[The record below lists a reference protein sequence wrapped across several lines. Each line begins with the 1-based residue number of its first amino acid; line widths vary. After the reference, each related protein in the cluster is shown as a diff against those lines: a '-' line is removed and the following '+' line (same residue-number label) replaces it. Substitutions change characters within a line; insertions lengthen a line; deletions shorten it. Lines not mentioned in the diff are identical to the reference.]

1 MRNRCKTLLREHSI
15 PQVILQACVKHIQ
28 SQPYLRPS
36 PLEDLKDLPS
46 NPKFKILLCAVSK
59 KISEESKIVHK
70 TIQRAYALKSKGCKK
85 RSALQRI
92 VSNIR
97 SKYFISQVQA
107 ITGMT
112 YRQVYRLIGPPK
124 MSSSKWLVTDNDHLS
139 ICNIVDLLKTTHSM
153 TIPYRCFNKYLCL
166 RDLIHATYLAYV
178 KEQKWLGARILKES
192 TWYKYLPKNV
202 HS

>member
-1 MRNRCKTLLREHSI
+1 MS
-15 PQVILQACVKHIQ
+15 
-28 SQPYLRPS
+28 
-36 PLEDLKDLPS
+36 S
-46 NPKFKILLCAVSK
+46 NPTFKNSLSAVSN

-70 TIQRAYALKSKGCKK
+70 TIKRAYALKLKGFKK

-97 SKYFISQVQA
+97 SKYSIRQVQV

-124 MSSSKWLVTDNDHLS
+124 MSSSKWLVTDNDRLS
-139 ICNIVDLLKTTHSM
+139 ICNIVLKTTHSM
-153 TIPYRCFNKYLCL
+153 TIPYGRFNKYFYL
-166 RDLIHATYLAYV
+166 RDSIHATYLAYV

-192 TWYKYLPKNV
+192 TWYKYLP
-202 HS
+202 